1 MTIDRRT
8 LLAAAPCLALPV
20 LAGAGPAF
28 AWPAFIEPAP
38 APIRAYERKTKGRVG
53 LHAENLTT
61 GKKITWRAGERFV
74 MCSTFK
80 ASLAACVLSK
90 VDMGQE
96 RLDRMVP
103 YGEKDLMEYAP
114 VARAKDNLARGALPV
129 EALCRGA
136 VELSDNTCA
145 NLLLS
150 AIGGPAALTN
160 FWRTTGD
167 GVSRLD
173 ANEPELNRS
182 PPGDPHNTTT
192 PEAMA
197 ATLKRLVLGEVLT
210 PPSRERLTNW
220 MLACETG
227 ANRLRAGLPK
237 GWSVADKT
245 GNNGHDAAGDIAVA
259 WIKPGQPVLVCAYTQ
274 GGAPRPEDHDLLF
287 AGIGKLVG
295 EALKV

>member
-8 LLAAAPCLALPV
+8 LLAAAPALAF
-20 LAGAGPAF
+20 AGPAL
-28 AWPAFIEPAP
+28 AWPALVESAP
-38 APIRAYERKTKGRVG
+38 APIRAYERRTRGRVG
-53 LHAENLTT
+53 LYAENLQT
-61 GKKITWRAGERFV
+61 GKKLAWRARERFA

-80 ASLAACVLSK
+80 ASLVACVLSK

-96 RLDRMVP
+96 HLDRMVP
-103 YGEKDLMEYAP
+103 YGEKDLLEYAP
-114 VARAKDNLARGALPV
+114 VARAKDNLARGALSV

-136 VELSDNTCA
+136 VEMSDNTCA

-150 AIGGPAALTN
+150 AVGGPAAMTN

-182 PPGDPHNTTT
+182 KPGDPHNTTS
-192 PEAMA
+192 PAAMA
-197 ATLKRLVLGEVLT
+197 GNLKRLVLGSMLL

-220 MLACETG
+220 MLGCRTG
-227 ANRLRAGLPK
+227 DNRLRAGLPK
-237 GWSVADKT
+237 GWMVADKT
-245 GNNGHDAAGDIAVA
+245 GNNGRDAAGDIAVA
-259 WIKPGQPVLVCAYTQ
+259 WIKPGQPLLICAYTQ
-274 GGAPRPEDHDLLF
+274 GGSPRADDHDALF

-295 EALKV
+295 QKLRA